1 MLIKAIEVGY
11 LQTNCYVVADE
22 ATLDAAVIDPG
33 ADSNVILD
41 YIERTHLRVRAILL
55 THGHFDHCMGL
66 EEVHDATG
74 AAVYMSHADLTTDI
88 GNGMFGNEDFEL
100 DPPDDTVFVREGDVI
115 EAGSLTFDVLET
127 PGHTPRRADVSLR
140 GLSLHRRYAL
150 PYVLRAVRL
159 PRQQLARAESL
170 ARKAARSAR
179 RLRGLSRSRG
189 QHHARIRAAVQPVY
203 APPVGSASG

>member
-55 THGHFDHCMGL
+55 THGHFDHCIGL

-88 GNGMFGNEDFEL
+88 GN
-100 DPPDDTVFVREGDVI
+100 
-115 EAGSLTFDVLET
+115 
-127 PGHTPRRADVSLR
+127 
-140 GLSLHRRYAL
+140 
-150 PYVLRAVRL
+150 
-159 PRQQLARAESL
+159 
-170 ARKAARSAR
+170 
-179 RLRGLSRSRG
+179 
-189 QHHARIRAAVQPVY
+189 
-203 APPVGSASG
+203 